1 LGTVA
6 ICANK
11 AQSEATVSQDKRSS
25 PRILNSIDLECYTI
39 GESPAPVT
47 ARISDLSVTGAFL
60 DCLNTLPEGTRLGL
74 RFVLNDHLVT
84 VASEVVH
91 SMPQFG
97 MGVRF
102 LNLSAESRAQIEE
115 LLGAEG

>member
-1 LGTVA
+1 MGP
-6 ICANK
+6 
-11 AQSEATVSQDKRSS
+11 DKRSS
-25 PRILNSIDLECYTI
+25 PRVLNSIDLECYTL
-39 GESPAPVT
+39 GDSPASVT

-60 DCLNTLPEGTRLGL
+60 DCLNALPVGTRLGL
-74 RFVLNDHLVT
+74 SFVLNEHLVT

-102 LNLSAESRAQIEE
+102 LNLSPEARARIEY
-115 LLGAEG
+115 LLSQD